1 MPDFGSDWNTC
12 GTIDL
17 LHAGHGAAPRLHQ
30 RNGRL
35 GFESEDLR
43 SRCPFTHARP
53 TQIGRKPD

>member
-1 MPDFGSDWNTC
+1 MPDFDPDRYTC
-12 GTIDL
+12 GTIGL
-17 LHAGHGAAPRLHQ
+17 LHARHGAAPRLHQ

-35 GFESEDLR
+35 EFGSEDLR